1 MVLADVGST
10 DGGMDSDA
18 GPQQRE
24 QPQPASQR
32 ITPYMSKV
40 APRPT
45 SATKPHTPATA
56 GKFAERQNAGS
67 VVSVLNPHL
76 AAPQAAEGEA
86 DAMDVDGGQQGQRR
100 CEFQV
105 LGQPLAAGSK
115 YMVDRLEDKVGGCV
129 GGWVLRGWVGG
140 WVGGVG
146 RDGQEGLGC
155 CNPKGLAHAC

>member
-1 MVLADVGST
+1 MVLADVSTT

-24 QPQPASQR
+24 QQQPASQR

-76 AAPQAAEGEA
+76 AAPQAAEGEG
-86 DAMDVDGGQQGQRR
+86 MDVDGGQQQHGQQQ
-100 CEFQV
+100 CEIEV
-105 LGQPLAAGSK
+105 LGQPLSAASK
-115 YMVDRLEDKVGGCV
+115 YMVDRLEDKVGGW
-129 GGWVLRGWVGG
+129 G
-140 WVGGVG
+140 
-146 RDGQEGLGC
+146 
-155 CNPKGLAHAC
+155 